1 MIPIEFTV
9 NGEDRHIEVE
19 PNLTLLEVLRETLH
33 LTGPKEACGVGE
45 CGACTVLVDGEPV
58 VSCLVLAADA
68 AGRQVTTVEGLAADG
83 TLDEVQKAFVAAGAL
98 QCGFCTP
105 AMVLVVEAL
114 LVAGIPPTRGAAL
127 EALGGVLCRC
137 GSYPKVLEAVDM
149 LAGGGS

>member
-1 MIPIEFTV
+1 MISIEFTV
-9 NGEDRHIEVE
+9 NGEDRRIEVE
-19 PNLTLLEVLRETLH
+19 PSLTLLEVLREVLH
-33 LTGPKEACGVGE
+33 LSGSKEGCGVGE
-45 CGACTVLVDGEPV
+45 CGACTVLVDGVPV

-68 AGRQVTTVEGLAADG
+68 AGRRVTTVEGLAADG
-83 TLDEVQKAFVAAGAL
+83 TLDEVQQAFVAAGAL

-114 LVAGIPPTRGAAL
+114 IGAGMPPTRGAAL